1 MLTEAE
7 KAIEEVMANRAI
19 GPQVSLREIEGL
31 AVQAGGGVSVGV
43 QTVWSEEVS
52 QRQRNQEQQCPKCG
66 NRMRNRGEHTRHIT
80 TEAGT
85 SPLTGIYYEGGS
97 KQSE

>member
-1 MLTEAE
+1 MTDEELKARVLAEAE

-31 AVQAGGGVSVGV
+31 AVRAGGGVSVGV

-52 QRQRNQEQQCPKCG
+52 QRQRN
-66 NRMRNRGEHTRHIT
+66 
-80 TEAGT
+80 
-85 SPLTGIYYEGGS
+85 
-97 KQSE
+97 